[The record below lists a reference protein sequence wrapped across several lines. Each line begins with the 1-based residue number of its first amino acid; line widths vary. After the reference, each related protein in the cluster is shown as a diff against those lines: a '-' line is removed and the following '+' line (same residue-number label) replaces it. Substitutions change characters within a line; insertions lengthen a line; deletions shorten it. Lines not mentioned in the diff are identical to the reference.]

1 MLEKPELN
9 EKRLIACLQTD
20 FGLHVTQLTFLPLGA
35 DLNTA
40 VYRADTAKGATFV
53 KLRRG
58 DSNPAAVAVPKFLS
72 DTLTQGTAPCTAP
85 FIPPLTTRAGQ
96 LWADLDP
103 FKVILYPFVEGRN
116 GFEVNVTDE
125 QRIALGRALK
135 QLHTAQLPPEL
146 TQGIPRETF
155 SPQSYSTRW
164 LATVRRFLERIEHET
179 YIDPVAAEAAA
190 FLHSHRTTTLDLVTR
205 AERLARDLQEHP
217 REQVLCHGDIHG
229 WNLLIEP
236 GGALYIVDWDTL
248 IFAPK
253 ERDLMFVGV
262 GLGGHGHTPE
272 QETALFYQGYCWGG
286 GAGYSA
292 ACPPGPTCPP
302 GPACPPLPNDVDPIA
317 LAYYRYER
325 IIEDIAVFCEQL
337 LDSEAGGEDRA
348 QSLIYLKSNFLPQGT
363 IEMAYQ
369 SDTTLGQ
376 LPLQVVPNPIEGC
389 TQPPNASTP

>member
-1 MLEKPELN
+1 MLEKPDLN
-9 EKRLIACLQTD
+9 EKRLIACLQAD

-40 VYRADTAKGATFV
+40 VYRADTAEGAIFV

-58 DSNPAAVAVPKFLS
+58 DFDVVAYNPAAVAVPKFLS
-72 DTLTQGTAPCTAP
+72 DTFTPDSASQGGTSP
-85 FIPPLTTRAGQ
+85 FIASLTTRTGQ

-116 GFEVNVTDE
+116 GFEVNVSDE
-125 QRIALGRALK
+125 QRIALGKALK

-146 TQGIPRETF
+146 AQGIPRETF
-155 SPQSYSTRW
+155 SPRSYSTRW
-164 LATVRRFLERIEHET
+164 LAAVRRFLERIEHET
-179 YIDPVAAEAAA
+179 YADPIAAEAAA
-190 FLHSHRTTTLDLVTR
+190 FLHSHRATTLDLVDR

-236 GGALYIVDWDTL
+236 TGALHIVDWDTL

-262 GLGGHGHTPE
+262 GLGGNGHTPE
-272 QETALFYQGYCWGG
+272 QETALFYQGYNGV
-286 GAGYSA
+286 GYN
-292 ACPPGPTCPP
+292 GVDT
-302 GPACPPLPNDVDPIA
+302 PAQVDPIV

-325 IIEDIAVFCEQL
+325 IVEDIAVFCEQL

-348 QSLIYLKSNFLPQGT
+348 QALVYLKSNFLPQGT

-369 SDTTLGQ
+369 TDATLSH
-376 LPLQVVPNPIEGC
+376 LPLY
-389 TQPPNASTP
+389 STPQGPSCPLWLEELCAEEIQ

>member
-40 VYRADTAKGATFV
+40 VYRADTAEGAIFI

-58 DSNPAAVAVPKFLS
+58 DFNPAAVAVPKFLS

-116 GFEVNVTDE
+116 GFEVDITDA
-125 QRIALGRALK
+125 QRIALGKALK
-135 QLHTAQLPPEL
+135 LLHTAQLPPEL

-155 SPQSYSTRW
+155 SPRSYSTRW
-164 LATVRRFLERIEHET
+164 LATVRRFLERIEHEV
-179 YIDPVAAEAAA
+179 YPEPIAAEAAA
-190 FLHSHRTTTLDLVTR
+190 FLHNHRATTLDLVTR

-262 GLGGHGHTPE
+262 GLGGNGHTPE
-272 QETALFYQGYCWGG
+272 QETALFYQGYNGV
-286 GAGYSA
+286 GYN
-292 ACPPGPTCPP
+292 GVDT
-302 GPACPPLPNDVDPIA
+302 PAQVDPIV

-325 IIEDIAVFCEQL
+325 IVEDIAVFCEQL

-348 QSLIYLKSNFLPQGT
+348 QALVYLKSNFLPQGT
-363 IEMAYQ
+363 IELAYQ
-369 SDTTLGQ
+369 SDTTH
-376 LPLQVVPNPIEGC
+376 LPQK
-389 TQPPNASTP
+389 SW

>member
-1 MLEKPELN
+1 MLEKPDLQDA
-9 EKRLIACLQTD
+9 RLIACLQAD

-40 VYRADTAKGATFV
+40 VYRADTAEGAIFV

-58 DSNPAAVAVPKFLS
+58 DFDVVAYNPAAVAVPKFLS
-72 DTLTQGTAPCTAP
+72 DTFTPDSASQGGTSP
-85 FIPPLTTRAGQ
+85 FIASLTTRTGQ

-125 QRIALGRALK
+125 QRIALGKALK

-146 TQGIPRETF
+146 AQGIPRETF
-155 SPQSYSTRW
+155 SPRSYSTRSYSTRW
-164 LATVRRFLERIEHET
+164 LAAVRRFLERIEHET
-179 YIDPVAAEAAA
+179 YADPIAAEAAA
-190 FLHSHRTTTLDLVTR
+190 FLHSHRATTLDLVDR

-236 GGALYIVDWDTL
+236 TGALHIVDWDTL

-262 GLGGHGHTPE
+262 GLGGNGHTPE

-292 ACPPGPTCPP
+292 ACPPR
-302 GPACPPLPNDVDPIA
+302 PACPPLPTAVDPIA

-348 QSLIYLKSNFLPQGT
+348 QALVYLKSNFLPQGT

-369 SDTTLGQ
+369 TDATLSQ
-376 LPLQVVPNPIEGC
+376 LPLY
-389 TQPPNASTP
+389 STP